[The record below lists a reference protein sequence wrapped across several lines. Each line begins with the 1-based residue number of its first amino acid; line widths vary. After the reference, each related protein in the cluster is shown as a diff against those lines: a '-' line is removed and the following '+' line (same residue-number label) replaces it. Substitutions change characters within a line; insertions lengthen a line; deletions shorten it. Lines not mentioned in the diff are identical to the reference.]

1 MAGGTLDNL
10 LTGNFNSVPYI
21 ALTSISTGGKYYWA
35 KAFTSK
41 INDYFVGV

>member
-1 MAGGTLDNL
+1 MAGGTLDSL
-10 LTGNFNSVPYI
+10 LTGKSPSVPYL

-41 INDYFVGV
+41 INEYFVGV

>member
-10 LTGNFNSVPYI
+10 LTGKFDNVPYI
-21 ALTSISTGGKYYWA
+21 ALTSISTEGKYYWA

-41 INDYFVGV
+41 IDEYFVGV